1 MLVRLR
7 VRDLVLIDEL
17 DLELCP
23 GFNVLTGET
32 GAGKSLVVAALDLL
46 LGRRGSSDLVR
57 KGAAEA
63 EVEGV
68 FDIADEPAV
77 RERLAAGGL
86 PVDDE
91 LLIRRVLPAEG
102 RHRCHVNG
110 KLASLSVLADLA
122 DGLASVMGQHEHHR
136 LLEPAS
142 QLELL
147 DGFGGHG
154 PLLERMR
161 LAHDAL
167 RRARADH
174 DTLLAR
180 EQDRAARLDYIDFQ
194 LAEIDD
200 IAPLPGELE
209 DLEREIDLLRH
220 RAELLAA
227 AAGGADELYDRDG
240 SVIERLGAVER
251 SLGEAARHDPRL
263 AEEGAKLA
271 EAAALVEDVSRQ
283 LSGYGAGVDAD
294 PARLE
299 DLDERRETLRR
310 LIRKHRT
317 DLTGVIAL
325 GAALAAER
333 ETLAR
338 FEEAVVEAASKLEQR
353 RREVAAV
360 AADLGRARV
369 GAAAKLA
376 RAVTRELRDLSFGG
390 AAFEVRVEPLDG
402 EPGAAGGERVEFH
415 TALNPGEGCHPLR
428 KVASGGELSRLM
440 LAIRRA
446 LAGVGPV
453 GSFVFDEVDAGI
465 GGAVAAAVGRKLKDV
480 AAHHQVIC
488 ITHLPQISALADA
501 HFVVLKDVRRGR
513 TVTRVARLDPEQRV
527 EELARML
534 GGSSVTPAIRDAAR
548 ELLTAPAR

>member
-1 MLVRLR
+1 MLARLR
-7 VRDLVLIDEL
+7 IRDLVLIDEL
-17 DLELCP
+17 DVELSP

-68 FDIADEPAV
+68 FDVTDEPAV
-77 RERLAAGGL
+77 RGRLAAGGL

-91 LLIRRVLPAEG
+91 LLIRRVIPAEG

-110 KLASLSVLADLA
+110 KLASLAVLADLA

-136 LLEPAS
+136 LLEPVH

-147 DGFGGHG
+147 DGYGGHG
-154 PLLERMR
+154 PLTSRMR
-161 LAHDAL
+161 LAHAAV
-167 RRARADH
+167 REARAAH
-174 DTLLAR
+174 EALLGR
-180 EQDRAARLDYIDFQ
+180 EHDRAARLDFIDFQ
-194 LAEIDD
+194 LGEIDD
-200 IAPLPGELE
+200 LSPNPGELE
-209 DLEREIDLLRH
+209 DLEREVGLLRH
-220 RAELLAA
+220 RGELLVA

-240 SVIERLGAVER
+240 SIIERLGAVER
-251 SLGEAARHDPRL
+251 ALGEAARHDPRL
-263 AEEGAKLA
+263 AAEGAKLA
-271 EAAALVEDVSRQ
+271 EAAVLVEDVART
-283 LSGYGAGVDAD
+283 LSGYGAGADAD

-310 LIRKHRT
+310 LARKHRT
-317 DLTGVIAL
+317 DLAGVIAL
-325 GAALAAER
+325 RDVLAAER

-338 FEEAVVEAASKLEQR
+338 FEDAVGEAAAALELR
-353 RREVAAV
+353 RREAA
-360 AADLGRARV
+360 AAAGELRAARV
-369 GAAAKLA
+369 GTAAKLA

-390 AAFEVRVEPLDG
+390 ASFEARIEPVEG
-402 EPGAAGGERVEFH
+402 EPGAAGGERAEFH
-415 TALNPGEGCHPLR
+415 AALNPGEGGHPLR

-440 LAIRRA
+440 LAVRRV

-453 GSFVFDEVDAGI
+453 GTYVFDEVDAGI
-465 GGAVAAAVGRKLKDV
+465 GGAVAAAVGHKLREV
-480 AAHHQVIC
+480 AAHHQVVC

-501 HFVVLKDVRRGR
+501 HFVVAKSARRGR

-548 ELLTAPAR
+548 ELLAAPGR